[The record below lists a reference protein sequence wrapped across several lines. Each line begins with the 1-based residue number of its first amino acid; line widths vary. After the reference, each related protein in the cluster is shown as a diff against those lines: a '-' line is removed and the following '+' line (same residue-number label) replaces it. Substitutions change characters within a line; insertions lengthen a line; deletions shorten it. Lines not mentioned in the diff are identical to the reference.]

1 MSPHPPPAQPD
12 SPQPAP
18 QCGQIMVEYIVLLA
32 LAIGIFA
39 LRRDGQP
46 SLLVLFA
53 TAIGTAFER
62 FLSALSLPV

>member
-1 MSPHPPPAQPD
+1 
-12 SPQPAP
+12 
-18 QCGQIMVEYIVLLA
+18 MVEYIVLLT
-32 LAIGIFA
+32 LAVGLFA
-39 LRRDGQP
+39 LRRHGQP